1 MHRAHIRMNDAK
13 MAKSDGNVAYL
24 SDVLEKGYHPLALR
38 YWFLTS
44 HYRSPANFTWDA
56 LDAAQKAF
64 LRLRRFVD
72 TAGDAA
78 AEVPAGIATRIDE
91 RLNDDLDTPGTL
103 ALLWELSKEAQW
115 TPAQIK
121 AAITYADTVLGLG
134 FEHDDAMAKK
144 LYEKD
149 LGVEVAADDAPADIK
164 ALLEAREAA
173 RAAKDWAKADALR
186 AELAEKG
193 YKIEDGADG
202 ARVVKMG

>member
-1 MHRAHIRMNDAK
+1 LE
-13 MAKSDGNVAYL
+13 AY
-24 SDVLEKGYHPLALR
+24 S
-38 YWFLTS
+38 
-44 HYRSPANFTWDA
+44 
-56 LDAAQKAF
+56 
-64 LRLRRFVD
+64 
-72 TAGDAA
+72 
-78 AEVPAGIATRIDE
+78 
-91 RLNDDLDTPGTL
+91 
-103 ALLWELSKEAQW
+103 
-115 TPAQIK
+115 
-121 AAITYADTVLGLG
+121 YADTVLGLG

-193 YKIEDGADG
+193 YKIEDGAGG

>member
-1 MHRAHIRMNDAK
+1 M
-13 MAKSDGNVAYL
+13 
-24 SDVLEKGYHPLALR
+24 
-38 YWFLTS
+38 
-44 HYRSPANFTWDA
+44 
-56 LDAAQKAF
+56 
-64 LRLRRFVD
+64 RLRRFVD
-72 TAGDAA
+72 TTGDAA
-78 AEVPAGIATRIDE
+78 KVPAGIATRIDE

-121 AAITYADTVLGLG
+121 AAISYADTVLGLG

-193 YKIEDGADG
+193 YKIEDGAGG